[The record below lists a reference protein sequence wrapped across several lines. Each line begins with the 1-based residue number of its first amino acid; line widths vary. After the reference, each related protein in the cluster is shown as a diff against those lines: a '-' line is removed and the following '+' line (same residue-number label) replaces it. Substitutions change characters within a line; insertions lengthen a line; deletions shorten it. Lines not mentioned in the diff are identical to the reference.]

1 MSQERQHQHPNRK
14 PGSSILEGIV
24 SSLRSGALRC
34 RIPTYPLHR
43 NGILGQPHMGKLR
56 RLAAHKPRDPVERGK
71 QFCTKRQEQHR
82 KSHRLAA
89 QDGISRADVVGDC

>member
-1 MSQERQHQHPNRK
+1 
-14 PGSSILEGIV
+14 
-24 SSLRSGALRC
+24 
-34 RIPTYPLHR
+34 
-43 NGILGQPHMGKLR
+43 MGKLR
-56 RLAAHKPRDPVERGK
+56 RLAAHKPRDPVERDK